1 MMKYRSRMEN
11 CIRYQSVARKRL
23 AFQADAQAAHVVF
36 DDSCRLVSQ
45 QEKECRI
52 EMVRFLSCVP
62 CNHRL
67 EAYATCLVAEVDGLP
82 PAGFVEF

>member
-1 MMKYRSRMEN
+1 MEN
-11 CIRYQSVARKRL
+11 CIRYQSVARKRF
-23 AFQADAQAAHVVF
+23 AFQADAQAAHLVVF

-67 EAYATCLVAEVDGLP
+67 EAYATCLSS
-82 PAGFVEF
+82 